1 MHTSKKHHT
10 LFYGW
15 WVVGASFL
23 IALYTGG
30 VIFFGFTAIF
40 EPLANEFGW
49 SYTQISLA
57 TSLRGF
63 EMGLLAPLVG
73 LVVDRWRPR
82 RLIFGGAI
90 FIGIGLM
97 LLSLINS
104 LGMFYGAFIL
114 IAIGMSAVSSTVL
127 LTAVVNWFREKVAIA
142 TGIVVSGYAVGGI
155 LVPIVTMLIDKYE
168 WRTAMIIL
176 GLCTLV
182 IALPLSLLIRHK
194 PEQYGYL
201 PDGNVSSPVVVD
213 ESLLSGRST
222 KVDISTREAGTR
234 RVFWRIALSSM
245 CHMLVTSAVVT
256 HVMPYLTSVG
266 ISRSVSSLAAGAV
279 TLASIGGRLGFG
291 WLGDKLDNRGVTA
304 ASFALMALGLL
315 SFGCLI
321 TGWTWLLLPFIVLFS
336 TGWGGSVTMRASL
349 LREYFG
355 RSRFGKIYGF
365 VMGVSMLG
373 AIAGA
378 PLAGWVFDKWGTYQW
393 IWFAFAGLSVAAL
406 VIVLTIPPVQNKTQL
421 ADKLRA
427 RQGTF

>member
-1 MHTSKKHHT
+1 MGKKHPRV
-10 LFYGW
+10 FYGW
-15 WVVGASFL
+15 WIVGASFL
-23 IALYTGG
+23 IAFYTGG
-30 VIFFGFTAIF
+30 VVFFGFTAIF

-49 SYTQISLA
+49 SYAQISLA

-127 LTAVVNWFREKVAIA
+127 LTVVVNWFREKVAIA

-155 LVPIVTMLIDKYE
+155 LVPIVTVLVDKYE

-176 GLCTLV
+176 GLSTLV

-213 ESLLSGRST
+213 ESLISGRST
-222 KVDISTREAGTR
+222 MMDISTRETGTR
-234 RVFWRIALSSM
+234 SVFWRIALASV

-266 ISRSVSSLAAGAV
+266 ISRSVSSLAAGALA
-279 TLASIGGRLGFG
+279 LASIGGRLGFG
-291 WLGDKLDNRGVTA
+291 WLGDKLDNRRVA
-304 ASFALMALGLL
+304 AAGFALMALGLL
-315 SFGCLI
+315 SFGWLI

-355 RSRFGKIYGF
+355 RSRFSKIYGF
-365 VMGVSMLG
+365 VAGVSMLG
-373 AIAGA
+373 AIVGA

-393 IWFAFAGLSVAAL
+393 IWFVFAGLAVIAL
-406 VIVLTIPPVQNKTQL
+406 VLVATIPRPRSSPT
-421 ADKLRA
+421 R
-427 RQGTF
+427 G

>member
-1 MHTSKKHHT
+1 MGKKHPRV
-10 LFYGW
+10 FYGW
-15 WVVGASFL
+15 WIVGASFL
-23 IALYTGG
+23 IAFYTGG
-30 VIFFGFTAIF
+30 VVFFGFTAIF

-49 SYTQISLA
+49 SYAQISLA

-127 LTAVVNWFREKVAIA
+127 LTVVVNWFREKVAIA

-155 LVPIVTMLIDKYE
+155 LVPIVTVLVDKYE

-176 GLCTLV
+176 GLSTLV

-213 ESLLSGRST
+213 ESLISGRST
-222 KVDISTREAGTR
+222 MMDISTREAGTR
-234 RVFWRIALSSM
+234 SVFWRIALASV

-266 ISRSVSSLAAGAV
+266 ISRSVSSLAAGALA
-279 TLASIGGRLGFG
+279 LASIGGRLGFG
-291 WLGDKLDNRGVTA
+291 WLGDKLDNRGVA
-304 ASFALMALGLL
+304 AAGFALMALGLL
-315 SFGCLI
+315 SFGWLI

-355 RSRFGKIYGF
+355 RSRFSKIYGF
-365 VMGVSMLG
+365 VTGVSMLG
-373 AIAGA
+373 AIVGA

-393 IWFAFAGLSVAAL
+393 IWFVFAGLAVIAL
-406 VIVLTIPPVQNKTQL
+406 VLVATIPRPRSSPT
-421 ADKLRA
+421 R
-427 RQGTF
+427 G

>member
-1 MHTSKKHHT
+1 MNTSKKRYT
-10 LFYGW
+10 PFYGW

-30 VIFFGFTAIF
+30 VIFYGFTAIF
-40 EPLANEFGW
+40 KPLANEFGW

-73 LVVDRWRPR
+73 LVVNRWGPR

-97 LLSLINS
+97 LLSRVNS
-104 LGMFYGAFIL
+104 LGTFYGAFL
-114 IAIGMSAVSSTVL
+114 VIAIGMSAVSSTVL

-142 TGIVVSGYAVGGI
+142 TGIVVSGYAIGGV
-155 LVPIVTMLIDKYE
+155 LVPIVTVMIDKYE

-182 IALPLSLLIRHK
+182 ITLPLSLLIRHK

-201 PDGNVSSPVVVD
+201 PDGNVSSPVIVD
-213 ESLLSGRST
+213 ESSISGRST
-222 KVDISTREAGTR
+222 KVDISTREAATR
-234 RVFWRIALSSM
+234 SVFWHIALASM

-256 HVMPYLTSVG
+256 HVMPYITSVG
-266 ISRSVSSLAAGAV
+266 ISRLVSSLAAGSI

-291 WLGDKLDNRGVTA
+291 WLGDRFDKRRLA
-304 ASFALMALGLL
+304 AIGFALMALGLL
-315 SFGCLI
+315 FFGGLI
-321 TGWTWLLLPFIVLFS
+321 TGWTWLLLPFTVLFS
-336 TGWGGSVTMRASL
+336 TGWGGSITMRAIL

-365 VMGVSMLG
+365 VMGVAMLG

-378 PLAGWVFDKWGTYQW
+378 PLAGWVFDTWGTYQW
-393 IWFAFAGLSVAAL
+393 VWFAFAGLSVAAL
-406 VIVLTIPPVQNKTQL
+406 VIVLTTPPVQNKTQL

-427 RQGTF
+427 QQDTF

>member
-1 MHTSKKHHT
+1 MGKKHPRV
-10 LFYGW
+10 FYGW
-15 WVVGASFL
+15 WIVGASFL
-23 IALYTGG
+23 IAFYTGG
-30 VIFFGFTAIF
+30 VVFFGFTAIF

-49 SYTQISLA
+49 SYAQISLA

-97 LLSLINS
+97 LLSRINS

-127 LTAVVNWFREKVAIA
+127 LTVVVNWFREKVAIA

-155 LVPIVTMLIDKYE
+155 LVPIVTVLVDKYE

-176 GLCTLV
+176 GLSTLV

-213 ESLLSGRST
+213 ESLISGRST
-222 KVDISTREAGTR
+222 MMDISTREAGTR
-234 RVFWRIALSSM
+234 SVFWRIALASV

-266 ISRSVSSLAAGAV
+266 ISRSVSSLAAGALA
-279 TLASIGGRLGFG
+279 LASIGGRLGFG
-291 WLGDKLDNRGVTA
+291 WLGDKLDNRGVA
-304 ASFALMALGLL
+304 AAGFALMALGLL
-315 SFGCLI
+315 SFGWLI

-355 RSRFGKIYGF
+355 RSRFSKIYGF
-365 VMGVSMLG
+365 VTGVSMLG
-373 AIAGA
+373 AIVGA

-393 IWFAFAGLSVAAL
+393 IWFVFAGLAVIAL
-406 VIVLTIPPVQNKTQL
+406 VLVATIPRPRSSPT
-421 ADKLRA
+421 R
-427 RQGTF
+427 G

>member
-1 MHTSKKHHT
+1 MGKKHPRV
-10 LFYGW
+10 FYGW
-15 WVVGASFL
+15 WIVVACFL

-49 SYTQISLA
+49 SYAQISLA

-97 LLSLINS
+97 LLSRINS

-127 LTAVVNWFREKVAIA
+127 LTVVVNWFREKVAIA

-155 LVPIVTMLIDKYE
+155 LVPIVTVLVDKYE

-176 GLCTLV
+176 GLSTLV
-182 IALPLSLLIRHK
+182 IVLPLSLLIRHK

-213 ESLLSGRST
+213 ESLISGRST
-222 KVDISTREAGTR
+222 KVDILTREAGTR
-234 RVFWRIALSSM
+234 RVFWHIALASM

-266 ISRSVSSLAAGAV
+266 ISRSVSSLAAGALA
-279 TLASIGGRLGFG
+279 LASIGGRLGFG

-304 ASFALMALGLL
+304 AGFALMALGLL
-315 SFGCLI
+315 SFGWLI

-355 RSRFGKIYGF
+355 RSRFSKIYGF
-365 VMGVSMLG
+365 VTGVAMLG
-373 AIAGA
+373 AIVGA

-393 IWFAFAGLSVAAL
+393 IWFVFAGLAVIAL
-406 VIVLTIPPVQNKTQL
+406 VLVATIPRPRSSPT
-421 ADKLRA
+421 R
-427 RQGTF
+427 G

>member
-1 MHTSKKHHT
+1 MGKKHPRV
-10 LFYGW
+10 FYGW
-15 WVVGASFL
+15 WIVGASFL
-23 IALYTGG
+23 IAFYTGG
-30 VIFFGFTAIF
+30 VVFFGFTAIF

-49 SYTQISLA
+49 SYAQISLA

-127 LTAVVNWFREKVAIA
+127 LTVVVNWFREKVAIA

-155 LVPIVTMLIDKYE
+155 LVPIVTVLVDKYE

-176 GLCTLV
+176 GLSTLV
-182 IALPLSLLIRHK
+182 TALPLSLFIRHK

-213 ESLLSGRST
+213 ESLISGRST
-222 KVDISTREAGTR
+222 MMDISTREAGTR
-234 RVFWRIALSSM
+234 SVFWRIALASV

-266 ISRSVSSLAAGAV
+266 ISRSVSSLAAGALA
-279 TLASIGGRLGFG
+279 LASIGGRLGFG
-291 WLGDKLDNRGVTA
+291 WLGDKLDNRGVA
-304 ASFALMALGLL
+304 AAGFALMALGLL
-315 SFGCLI
+315 SFGWLI

-355 RSRFGKIYGF
+355 RSRFSKIYGF
-365 VMGVSMLG
+365 VTGVSMLG
-373 AIAGA
+373 AIVGA

-393 IWFAFAGLSVAAL
+393 IWFVFAGLAVIAL
-406 VIVLTIPPVQNKTQL
+406 VLVATIPRPRSSPT
-421 ADKLRA
+421 R
-427 RQGTF
+427 G

>member
-1 MHTSKKHHT
+1 MGKKHPRV
-10 LFYGW
+10 FYGW
-15 WVVGASFL
+15 WIVGASFL
-23 IALYTGG
+23 IAFYTGG
-30 VIFFGFTAIF
+30 VVFFGFTAIF

-49 SYTQISLA
+49 SYAQISLA

-63 EMGLLAPLVG
+63 EAGLLAPLVG

-97 LLSLINS
+97 LLSRINS

-127 LTAVVNWFREKVAIA
+127 LTVVVNWFREKVAIA

-155 LVPIVTMLIDKYE
+155 LVPIVTVLVDKYE

-176 GLCTLV
+176 GLSTLV

-213 ESLLSGRST
+213 ESLISGRST
-222 KVDISTREAGTR
+222 MMDISTREAGTR
-234 RVFWRIALSSM
+234 SVFWRIALASV

-266 ISRSVSSLAAGAV
+266 ISRSVSSLAAGALA
-279 TLASIGGRLGFG
+279 LASIGGRLGFG
-291 WLGDKLDNRGVTA
+291 WLGDKLDNRRVA
-304 ASFALMALGLL
+304 AAGFALMALGLL
-315 SFGCLI
+315 SFGWLI

-355 RSRFGKIYGF
+355 RSRFSKIYGF
-365 VMGVSMLG
+365 VTGVSMLG
-373 AIAGA
+373 AIVGA

-393 IWFAFAGLSVAAL
+393 IWFVFAGLAVIAL
-406 VIVLTIPPVQNKTQL
+406 VLVATIPRPRSSPT
-421 ADKLRA
+421 R
-427 RQGTF
+427 G

>member
-1 MHTSKKHHT
+1 MGKKHPRV
-10 LFYGW
+10 FYGW
-15 WVVGASFL
+15 WIVSACFL

-30 VIFFGFTAIF
+30 VVFFGFTAIF

-49 SYTQISLA
+49 SYAQISLA

-63 EMGLLAPLVG
+63 EMGFLAPLVG

-127 LTAVVNWFREKVAIA
+127 LTVVVNWFREKVAIA
-142 TGIVVSGYAVGGI
+142 TGIVVSGYAVGGV
-155 LVPIVTMLIDKYE
+155 LVPIVTVLIDKYE

-213 ESLLSGRST
+213 ESLISGRST

-234 RVFWRIALSSM
+234 SVFWHIALASM

-266 ISRSVSSLAAGAV
+266 ISRSVSSLAAGALA
-279 TLASIGGRLGFG
+279 LASIGGRLGFG

-304 ASFALMALGLL
+304 AGFALMALGLL

-336 TGWGGSVTMRASL
+336 TGWGGSVTMRAAL

-355 RSRFGKIYGF
+355 RSRFSKIYGF
-365 VMGVSMLG
+365 VTGVSMLG

-393 IWFAFAGLSVAAL
+393 IWFAFAGLAVIAL
-406 VIVLTIPPVQNKTQL
+406 VLVATIPRPRSSPTRGQL
-421 ADKLRA
+421 E
-427 RQGTF
+427 GTTSIG